1 MIRGEKTVI
10 RAIVRA
16 DIPVLMNG
24 LNDEDIMYRVG
35 PHFPYPEAYWESFVE
50 NIARSEREK
59 AFMICDKAT
68 NKPIGIL
75 QLTSIHIRNRT
86 ADIFTHIFDK
96 GSIADESYEVD
107 ALRTMSGFLFEQLNY
122 HRLTT
127 FLHEDNERAVRVYSG
142 VGYVKEA
149 LMLEENFRRGK
160 FTNAWLMRLLVSEFR
175 AKEASRT

>member
-1 MIRGEKTVI
+1 MIRGEKTYI

-16 DIPVLMNG
+16 DVPSLMNG
-24 LNDEDIMYRVG
+24 LNDEAIMYRVG
-35 PHFPYPEAYWESFVE
+35 PHFPYPEAYWEAFID

-68 NKPIGIL
+68 DKPIGLL

-86 ADIFTHIFDK
+86 ADIFTHVFSKDH
-96 GSIADESYEVD
+96 IADESYEAD
-107 ALRTMSGFLFEQLNY
+107 ALRTMSGYLFEQLNY

-127 FLHEDNERAVRVYSG
+127 MLHEDNDRAVRVYG
-142 VGYVKEA
+142 AVGYVKEA
-149 LMLEENFRRGK
+149 LMLEENFRSGK

-175 AKEASRT
+175 AQGTT